1 GTAVFG
7 QVLKILPAAQQE
19 KIFSVLPA
27 GAATRLKQEM
37 ELGKSLTPQ
46 RLEIEK
52 KRLLDIIRRMKERG
66 LI

>member
-1 GTAVFG
+1 
-7 QVLKILPAAQQE
+7 
-19 KIFSVLPA
+19 
-27 GAATRLKQEM
+27 
-37 ELGKSLTPQ
+37 LGKSLTPQ